1 MVWTHEK
8 RTLELNEA
16 FRMTVDPVEQT
27 LERMRASY
35 GSFVDRAAMLELDP
49 SRVPDDLVPYIPYA
63 ALWGIADDLER
74 EQLVTDAPEEARA
87 DLLQTVQEIDDR
99 LDDWLA
105 GDEANSPS
113 PSAEYVAFSAMR
125 MAADFM

>member
-1 MVWTHEK
+1 
-8 RTLELNEA
+8 
-16 FRMTVDPVEQT
+16 MTVDPVEQT